1 MKLYVARHG
10 QTVWNVRNVVCG
22 RTDIPLTEQGL
33 AQAKALAE
41 QAAQTEIDTI
51 WCSPLIRARQ
61 TAQAVADRLGLPVTV
76 DERLIEQNFGDF
88 EEIDR
93 FDREYLAFRENLL
106 VHFPGGGESIA
117 QVMARAYGVI
127 EDIRKN
133 HARRTILLVSHG
145 AYCRA
150 LHTYFCDTWNG
161 RYFDFRLENCQLQ
174 EYELP

>member
-10 QTVWNVRNVVCG
+10 ETVWNVRNVVCG
-22 RTDIPLTEQGL
+22 RTDIPLTEKGL
-33 AQAKALAE
+33 EQAKALAE

-61 TAQAVADRLGLPVTV
+61 TAQAVADRLELPVTI
-76 DERLIEQNFGDF
+76 DQRLIEQNFGSY
-88 EEIDR
+88 EGVYR
-93 FDREYLAFRENLL
+93 FDEKYLEFRENLL

-117 QVMARAYGVI
+117 QVMARAYGVV

-133 HARRTILLVSHG
+133 YANRTVLLVSHG

-150 LHTYFCDTWNG
+150 LHTYFHDTWNG
-161 RYFDFRLENCQLQ
+161 RFFDYRLENCQLQ
-174 EYELP
+174 EYDLP